1 MAIPTIEIHEGFL
14 ANDNTNIVP
23 ARKCN
28 INTQYEIKED
38 EMISISCYY
47 LEGYLET
54 LLKKYFSSDV
64 QLERYNDMNEYNE
77 YGWNF
82 YTFEQTN
89 CILAELEKYIVC
101 KDTSDEIIEFY
112 ARFIR
117 RMKRM
122 LQNMDGYDLILF
134 EGP

>member
-1 MAIPTIEIHEGFL
+1 MCKSKIIIHEGFL
-14 ANDNTNIVP
+14 ASDNTNIVP
-23 ARKCN
+23 ARKSK
-28 INTQYEIKED
+28 TSAQYEINEA

-54 LLKKYFSSDV
+54 LLKKHFSSDV
-64 QLERYNDMNEYNE
+64 QLEKYNDMNEYNE

-82 YTFEQTN
+82 YTSEQIN
-89 CILAELEKYIVC
+89 CVLAELERYIAG
-101 KDTSDEIIEFY
+101 KDSSDETIDFY
-112 ARFIR
+112 ARYIS

-122 LQNMDGYDLILF
+122 LQNMGGYDLILF